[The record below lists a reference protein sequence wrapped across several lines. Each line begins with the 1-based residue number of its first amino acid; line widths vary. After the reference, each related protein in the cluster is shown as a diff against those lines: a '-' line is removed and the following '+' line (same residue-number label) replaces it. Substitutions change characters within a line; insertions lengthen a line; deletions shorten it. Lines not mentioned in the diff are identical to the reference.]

1 MSTIMGAGGWK
12 SPSSMLVYT
21 KTNEANARRG
31 YDEAMR
37 RLNEQANVV
46 TSKRIL
52 SQKNSCRN
60 MGREIKS

>member
-1 MSTIMGAGGWK
+1 MGAGGWK

-37 RLNEQANVV
+37 RLNEQASIAMSN
-46 TSKRIL
+46 RIL
-52 SQKNSCRN
+52 SHEEFLAQYVGKD
-60 MGREIKS
+60 